1 VRVVL
6 IGLIMVYRYTLSA
19 VMGRTC
25 RYLPTCSDYAEQA
38 IARHGPWRGV
48 WLGVS
53 RIARCHPW
61 GGDGYD
67 PVPEDLPDHGLK
79 FWKYGRWTGKHITQQ
94 ADLDN
99 GA

>member
-1 VRVVL
+1 VRLVL
-6 IGLIMVYRYTLSA
+6 IGLIMLYRYTLSA

-38 IARHGPWRGV
+38 IRRHGPWRGL
-48 WLGVS
+48 WLGLS

-61 GGDGYD
+61 AASGYD
-67 PVPEDLPDHGLK
+67 PVPEELPDHGLK

-94 ADLDN
+94 IDLDH